1 VPNVSGS
8 GPPAA
13 GPSAGSPPADWYDNP
28 LGDGLRFWDGAAWT
42 GHVAYPKATG
52 PPQALPEGSAHS
64 SNESRHGRRRLASS
78 SPPARVMIDLAMV
91 LVLVLV
97 IVVGIASTQHNATG
111 PTPIVEAAGGSSTT
125 SSPTTTTEVPT
136 TQAVPTTVAPTT
148 VPTTAPPATV
158 APTTVAPTT
167 APVTVPRTTSPA
179 PRPAPKPAP
188 AQTLLTLSNEGGE
201 TTPSFVVPANAAQ
214 WDVQWTYNCS
224 ANGGV
229 GNFAVEVFNGSGR
242 DLNDAAVS
250 QTGTGGSGTQYYEDQ
265 GTFSLQIT
273 SNCIWSIQAAV
284 P

>member
-1 VPNVSGS
+1 VRNVSGS
-8 GPPAA
+8 GPLAA
-13 GPSAGSPPADWYDNP
+13 GSSAGSPPADWYDNP
-28 LGDGLRFWDGAAWT
+28 LGVGLRFWDGAAWT
-42 GHVAYPKATG
+42 GHVAYPKTTG
-52 PPQALPEGSAHS
+52 PGHVLPEGSAHS
-64 SNESRHGRRRLASS
+64 SDENRHGRRRLASS
-78 SPPARVMIDLAMV
+78 PPPARVVIDLAMV

-97 IVVGIASTQHNATG
+97 IVVGIASTQHKAAA

-148 VPTTAPPATV
+148 VPTTAPPVTV

-167 APVTVPRTTSPA
+167 APVTVPRTTGTP
-179 PRPAPKPAP
+179 PPPVPKPAP
-188 AQTLLTLSNEGGE
+188 PQTLLTLSNEGGE
-201 TTPSFVVPANAAQ
+201 TTQSFVVPPNAAQ

-224 ANGGV
+224 ANGGA
-229 GNFAVEVFNGSGR
+229 GNFAVEVFNESGR

-250 QTGTGGSGTQYYEDQ
+250 QTGTGGSGTQYYQDQ